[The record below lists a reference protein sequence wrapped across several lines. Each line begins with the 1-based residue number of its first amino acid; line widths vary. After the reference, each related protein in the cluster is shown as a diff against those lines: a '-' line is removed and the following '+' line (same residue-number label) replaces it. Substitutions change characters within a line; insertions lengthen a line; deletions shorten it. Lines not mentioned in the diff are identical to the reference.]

1 MECSLFEND
10 KEQRCHWPQD
20 SRVKVQYLAENLQIQ
35 SSITTICNVQI
46 SNKTTCMYYCNSD
59 FSYSVLFSF
68 IWIKKYNIVSISC
81 MIYFTSIKSLVL
93 KNSLENWIEA

>member
-46 SNKTTCMYYCNSD
+46 SNKTTCM
-59 FSYSVLFSF
+59 
-68 IWIKKYNIVSISC
+68 
-81 MIYFTSIKSLVL
+81 
-93 KNSLENWIEA
+93 